1 MKTIFVTLILLF
13 SLSVKSQITD
23 IIYIPQEKSFV
34 TSLKYNYTPI
44 GLYAGGY
51 ITKEFP
57 SPYYY
62 TVPLS
67 IFNRFGINLQ
77 GSKNRW
83 AIMIGGKINNYSDK
97 VIVRPDYWFKFYPL
111 KTILNNP
118 NGLDFVFA
126 MNYDDNFSYG
136 VGLSIQF

>member
-34 TSLKYNYTPI
+34 TSLKYNYTPV

-51 ITKEFP
+51 ISKKFP

-67 IFNRFGINLQ
+67 LFNRVGINLQ

-83 AIMIGGKINNYSDK
+83 AIMIGAKINNYPDR
-97 VIVRPDYWFKFYPL
+97 VIVKPDYWFKFYPL

-118 NGLDFVFA
+118 NGFDFVFA
-126 MNYDDNFSYG
+126 MIYDDNFSYG
-136 VGLSIQF
+136 IGLSIQF

>member
-1 MKTIFVTLILLF
+1 MKTIFLTLILLF

>member
-51 ITKEFP
+51 ITKQFP

-67 IFNRFGINLQ
+67 IFNRFGVNLQ
-77 GSKNRW
+77 GSQNRW
-83 AIMIGGKINNYSDK
+83 SIMVGTKINNYSDK